1 MRFLGNFLKN
11 SGVWVSISSV
21 LSKVLAF
28 GMTLFLVRFLPSSDF
43 GILTI
48 TLNFVGFF
56 LPALGF
62 GASHGLLRFGAQQKD
77 EEKTKL
83 IRYTMNQGI
92 INQILLSFIII
103 VSGILL
109 NFHQTLVWQ
118 LVIVMTIRLFGLYF
132 LEQAKAELR
141 AKFDNTKYA
150 KIDIITNILAVV
162 SGIFLTYFYG
172 IWGYVISLCLFP
184 FSVFLLYRFDF
195 TKANLSQK
203 FKKEFWNFSVKSV
216 LTTIVFMWVFILDV
230 FFVGRY
236 FSAEQVGLYKVSTL
250 IPMNLIFVAQ
260 VYTQTL
266 YPEMCYNHRNKIY
279 LKSFLKQYFLYFVPL
294 TLVLVI
300 LGFVF
305 AQELMHIFG
314 DNYYETDII
323 KIMFVQMASCILLRI
338 PFGNLMG
345 ATGEITA
352 SLIIGLIIL
361 LGISVSSL
369 IILPNSSPK
378 MAAYIACFWI
388 TFGGVLSAIYYFNFF
403 RKLK

>member
-1 MRFLGNFLKN
+1 MSFLGNFLKN
-11 SGVWVSISSV
+11 SGIWVSVSSV

-28 GMTLFLVRFLPSSDF
+28 AMTLFLVRFLPSSDF
-43 GILTI
+43 GVLTI

-56 LPALGF
+56 LPALGL

-77 EEKTKL
+77 EEKANL

-92 INQILLSFIII
+92 INQILLSIIII

-109 NFHQTLVWQ
+109 NFSQTIVWQ
-118 LVIVMTIRLFGLYF
+118 LIAVMTIRLFGLYF

-141 AKFDNTKYA
+141 AKFDNTSYA
-150 KIDIITNILAVV
+150 KIDIFTNILAVV
-162 SGIFLTYFYG
+162 LGVALTYFYG

-195 TKANLSQK
+195 TKASLVQH
-203 FKKEFWNFSVKSV
+203 FKKEFWGFSVKSV
-216 LTTIVFMWVFILDV
+216 LTTMVFMWVFILDV

-236 FSAEQVGLYKVSTL
+236 FSAEQVGLYKISTL

-260 VYTQTL
+260 IYTQTL
-266 YPEMCYNHRNKIY
+266 YPEMCYNHRNKNY
-279 LKSFLKQYFLYFVPL
+279 LNTFLKQYYLYFVPV
-294 TLVLVI
+294 TVFLVI

-305 AQELMHIFG
+305 AQDLMQIFG
-314 DNYYETDII
+314 KDYLETDII
-323 KIMFVQMASCILLRI
+323 KIMFLQMASCILMRI
-338 PFGNLMG
+338 PFGNLLG

-352 SLIIGLIIL
+352 SLVIGIIIL
-361 LGISVSSL
+361 LGITITSL
-369 IILPNSSPK
+369 IILPDSSPK
-378 MAAYIACFWI
+378 TAAYIACFWI
-388 TFGGVLSAIYYFNFF
+388 TFGGVLSATYYFNFF